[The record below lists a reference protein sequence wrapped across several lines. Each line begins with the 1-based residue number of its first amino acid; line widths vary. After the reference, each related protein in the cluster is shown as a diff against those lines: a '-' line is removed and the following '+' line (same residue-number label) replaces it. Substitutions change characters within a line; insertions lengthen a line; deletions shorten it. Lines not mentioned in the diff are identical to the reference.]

1 MEKRE
6 KLYEGKA
13 KVVYATDSD
22 NLVVVYFKDETTAFD
37 GEKREVLEDKGVIN
51 CAITTVVF
59 EYLEKHGIKTHF
71 VERLSPR
78 ELLVK
83 KCEIIP
89 VEVVVRNIAAGS
101 FSKRYGVP
109 EGTPLKEPLVEY
121 FYKSDE
127 LHDPMICP
135 NHVYLFDWATRE
147 ELAQMTKTALQVNE
161 LLKKFFDGIDI
172 ELVDFKLE
180 FGRHNGEILLADEIT
195 PDSCRLWDKSSGE
208 ILDKDRF
215 RKDMGKVVESYR
227 EVYRRIMEKYG
238 KVEEQ
243 E

>member
-13 KVVYATDSD
+13 KIIYTTDSD
-22 NLVVVYFKDETTAFD
+22 NLVIQYFKDDTTAFD
-37 GEKREVLEDKGVIN
+37 GAKKEILEDKGVIN
-51 CAITTVVF
+51 CSISTIIF

-78 ELLVK
+78 EMLVK

-101 FSKRYGVP
+101 FSRRYGVK

-121 FYKSDE
+121 FYKNDE
-127 LHDPMICP
+127 LHDPMVCP
-135 NHVYLFDWATRE
+135 NHVYMFGWATRE
-147 ELAQMTKTALQVNE
+147 ELGFMTKTALKVNE
-161 LLKKFFDGIDI
+161 LLKKFFDEIDI
-172 ELVDFKLE
+172 QLVDFKLE

-195 PDSCRLWDKSSGE
+195 PDACRLWDKSSGE
-208 ILDKDRF
+208 VLDKDRF
-215 RKDMGKVVESYR
+215 RKDMGKVVESYK
-227 EVYRRIMEKYG
+227 EVYRRIVERYE
-238 KVEEQ
+238 KVEE
-243 E
+243 

>member
-13 KVVYATDSD
+13 KIIYATDSD
-22 NLVVVYFKDETTAFD
+22 NLVITYFKDDTTAFD
-37 GEKREVLEDKGVIN
+37 GAKKEVLEDKGVIN
-51 CAITTVVF
+51 CAITSVIF
-59 EYLEKHGIKTHF
+59 EYLEKHGIKTHL

-89 VEVVVRNIAAGS
+89 VEVVVRNVAAGS
-101 FSKRYGVP
+101 FSRRYGVP

-121 FYKSDE
+121 FYKNDE
-127 LHDPMICP
+127 LHDPMVCP
-135 NHVYLFDWATRE
+135 NHVYLFGWATRE
-147 ELAQMTKTALQVNE
+147 ELAQMTKTALKVNE
-161 LLKKFFDGIDI
+161 LLKKFFDEIDI

-208 ILDKDRF
+208 VLDKDRF

-238 KVEEQ
+238 KVEE
-243 E
+243 

>member
-13 KVVYATDSD
+13 KIIYATDSD
-22 NLVVVYFKDETTAFD
+22 NLVITYFKDDTTAFD
-37 GEKREVLEDKGVIN
+37 GAKKEVLEDKGVIN
-51 CAITTVVF
+51 CAITTAIF
-59 EYLEKHGIKTHF
+59 EYLEKHGIKTHL

-101 FSKRYGVP
+101 FSRRYGVP

-127 LHDPMICP
+127 LHDPMVCP
-135 NHVYLFDWATRE
+135 NHVYLFGWATRE
-147 ELAQMTKTALQVNE
+147 ELGYMTKTALKVNE
-161 LLKKFFDGIDI
+161 LLKKFFDEIDI

-208 ILDKDRF
+208 VLDKDRF

-238 KVEEQ
+238 KVEE
-243 E
+243 

>member
-13 KVVYATDSD
+13 KIVYATDSD
-22 NLVVVYFKDETTAFD
+22 NLVITYFKDDTTAFD
-37 GEKREVLEDKGVIN
+37 GAKKEVLEDKGVIN
-51 CAITTVVF
+51 CAITTVIF
-59 EYLEKHGIKTHF
+59 EYLEKHGIKTHL

-89 VEVVVRNIAAGS
+89 VEVVVRNVAAGS
-101 FSKRYGVP
+101 FSRRYGVP

-121 FYKSDE
+121 FYKNDE
-127 LHDPMICP
+127 LHDPMVCP
-135 NHVYLFDWATRE
+135 NHVYLFGWATRE
-147 ELAQMTKTALQVNE
+147 ELAQMTKTALKVNE
-161 LLKKFFDGIDI
+161 LLKKFFDEIDI

-208 ILDKDRF
+208 VLDKDRF

-227 EVYRRIMEKYG
+227 EVYRRIIEKYG
-238 KVEEQ
+238 KVEE
-243 E
+243 

>member
-13 KVVYATDSD
+13 KVLYKTDSD
-22 NLVVVYFKDETTAFD
+22 NLLVVYFKDDTTAFD
-37 GEKREVLEDKGVIN
+37 GTKKEVLEDKGVIN
-51 CAITTVVF
+51 CAISTVIF
-59 EYLEKHGIKTHF
+59 EYLESRGIKTHF

-78 ELLVK
+78 EMLVK

-89 VEVVVRNIAAGS
+89 VEVVVRNFAAGS
-101 FSKRYGVP
+101 FCRRYGVK

-127 LHDPMICP
+127 LHDPMVCP
-135 NHVYLFDWATRE
+135 SHVYLFGWATRE
-147 ELAQMTKTALQVNE
+147 ELGEMTKQALKINE
-161 LLKKFFDGIDI
+161 ILKEFFDAIDI
-172 ELVDFKLE
+172 QLVDFKLE
-180 FGRHNGEILLADEIT
+180 FGIYEGEVILADEIT

-215 RKDMGKVVESYR
+215 RKDLGKVIESYQ
-227 EVYRRIMEKYG
+227 EVYRRIMDKYG
-238 KVEEQ
+238 KAGE
-243 E
+243 